1 MNKTKIT
8 RHIRFQRAVYKVLV
22 YTLGPVYGHIVK
34 FKYEPYRPK
43 SETFLFLSNHNM
55 DLDAFLA
62 VIVTKRHM
70 RFVANEVILKGF
82 AGKLIGLLAGPIP
95 RKKGAP
101 TEELV
106 DTIMRSLKS
115 GISVG
120 MYPEMERSWDGRT
133 QVISFKT
140 AKIAKESGAGLITY
154 VTNGGYLRAPH
165 WSKSLRDGPLYGSVI
180 HEYSPEELA
189 KMSVQEIY
197 EAICEDLRADAF
209 EFQRH
214 HMYRYTGSD
223 LAENIELA
231 CFVCPACESTG
242 QIVSKGDTLRC
253 ESCGYSAVYNEYG
266 FLEGKGVIFENT
278 ALWSAWQKEW
288 LKENAEELKERTSEP
303 IILNKDISLLYT
315 DNSGETKI
323 LAENARSAVYGDR
336 IDIMPENG
344 SAISFMLEDITKLG
358 SYKRSKIMLTCS
370 GKYFTIE
377 SASLPVS
384 GYIYY
389 ALWRVLT
396 GRSYF

>member
-1 MNKTKIT
+1 MSNTEIT
-8 RHIRFQRAVYKVLV
+8 RHIRFQRCVYKFLV
-22 YTLGPVYGHIVK
+22 YTLGPLYSMKVK
-34 FKYEPYRPK
+34 FKYEPYKPE
-43 SETFLFLSNHNM
+43 SNTFLFLANHNM

-82 AGKLIGLLAGPIP
+82 AGKLISLLAGPIP

-101 TEELV
+101 TDELI
-106 DTIMRSLKS
+106 DTIMCNLKS

-133 QVISFKT
+133 QTISFKT
-140 AKIAKESGAGLITY
+140 AKIAKESGSGLITY

-165 WSKSLRDGPLYGSVI
+165 WSKSLRNGPLYGSVI

-189 KMSVQEIY
+189 EMSIQEVY
-197 EAICEDLRADAF
+197 DAICKDLKADAF
-209 EFQRH
+209 EFQKQ
-214 HMYRYTGSD
+214 HMFSYSGND
-223 LAENIELA
+223 LAENIELT

-242 QIVSKGDTLRC
+242 HMISKGDVVRC
-253 ESCGYSAVYNEYG
+253 EACGYSAVYNEFG
-266 FLEGKGVIFENT
+266 FLEGDGVIFENT
-278 ALWSAWQKEW
+278 ALWSAWQKDW
-288 LKENAEELKERTSEP
+288 LGKNAGELKTRTDEP
-303 IILNKDISLLYT
+303 IIINKDISLLYT
-315 DNSGETKI
+315 PTEGEPEI
-323 LAENARSAVYGDR
+323 LAENAQAAVYGDR

-344 SAISFMLEDITKLG
+344 SSISFMLEDVTKLG
-358 SYKRSKIMLTCS
+358 SYKRSRIMLTCS
-370 GKYFTIE
+370 GKYYTLVSTDE
-377 SASLPVS
+377 PVS